1 MWDMKAAAV
10 LLSLFV
16 AATLL
21 AVIGSA
27 SRGPTSTSAPLPITT
42 VVQHGGLCYRGT
54 GLAGTECR
62 STVTITDRWISAP
75 GARRRALKK
84 TERAHLLSAIGQINA
99 DYLRTHPFRGL
110 CPTGVDGLESI
121 YRFRGFGRQLA
132 SCTYDL
138 SGVRAVTLVNRLI
151 SQLGARRWGPTTTAG
166 GGQIVRTT
174 APPGAADP
182 ARRLAGQHAGCP
194 LAA

>member
-1 MWDMKAAAV
+1 MKAAAA

-16 AATLL
+16 TATFF

-27 SRGPTSTSAPLPITT
+27 SRGPKSTSAPRPIAT

-54 GLAGTECR
+54 GLARTECR

-84 TERAHLLSAIGQINA
+84 AERAHVLSAIRKINA
-99 DYLRTHPFRGL
+99 DYLRAHPFRGL
-110 CPTGVDGLESI
+110 CPTTIDGLESS

-151 SQLGARRWGPTTTAG
+151 SQLGARRWGPITTAG
-166 GGQIVRTT
+166 GGQTVRNT

-182 ARRLAGQHAGCP
+182 ARRITGQHAGSP
-194 LAA
+194 LAS